1 MPCRLV
7 HVELLCAFPNPLLLG
22 HPPQE
27 ALSSRQPTFDLGDEV
42 ASGRES
48 LYCAQQRVPRNHLAH
63 HTKRFSQAFVGQWPS
78 GLQQVCGTEQK

>member
-1 MPCRLV
+1 MSSSYAPFQTRFSK
-7 HVELLCAFPNPLLLG
+7 AAS
-22 HPPQE
+22 PQE

-42 ASGRES
+42 ASGREC